1 MNLSKI
7 IKLWNECE
15 IRIPFI
21 TYKALIRRL
30 KTNDLVIK
38 EYKEKFKIKRKK

>member
-1 MNLSKI
+1 MNLSEI

-15 IRIPFI
+15 ISIPFI

-30 KTNDLVIK
+30 KTNELVAK
-38 EYKEKFKIKRKK
+38 EYKEKYIQK